1 MKLVEEKD
9 VQDPSEQ
16 LIYRNR
22 VGKDGMKAGKIGITN
37 VGTIIPHDL
46 QLIKMQIREMNQ

>member
-46 QLIKMQIREMNQ
+46 QL